1 MPKFFNKE
9 MGELAHQLTLS
20 PRRLRIGQ
28 LRRIDSLLGDL
39 QPDKA
44 YPFDFVCFRITEYR
58 KRAPETGPAIPGEA
72 LIRDLVTMAETC
84 SRAAK
89 LRVSELGQAFQTHQE
104 LAKQLKVSTKTIRR
118 WRDRGLMG
126 LRVNFEDGVN
136 RLAFCKSTVDR
147 FVAQHK
153 DLVKRGASFK
163 QMSAA
168 ERSAMVDRAREL
180 LSSKPLK
187 LHAAAC
193 LIAEETGRAVE
204 TVRYTLR
211 RHDETSHTALFTRQG
226 EPILC
231 EQRTAMWRCRQ
242 AGESIASIASGFDCP
257 VADVEQMLREA
268 QFDLWQQQ
276 PIEYMDNE
284 LFAAPNADELIL
296 DIDEPKG
303 QPETKPRIPRD
314 LPAYLRSLYET
325 PLLTRDQ
332 EQDLFRRYNY
342 TKYKAAKVI
351 HAGDASEASLVRV
364 ERLLAQAN
372 ELKQRIIKANLR
384 LVISIA
390 KKHVGWTP
398 QFFEIISDG
407 NVSLMRAV
415 EKFDYSRGNKFS
427 TYATWAI
434 AKNYARSI
442 PEEHYRYSRYVT
454 GQDELLEQATRDT
467 EEEGL
472 CTGDR
477 ERVREII
484 DEGIS
489 KLPDREREI
498 VSHHFG
504 LTSDGSHMTL
514 EQLGQRFGVTKER
527 IRQLEKRALQ
537 KLREVL
543 PPSLATAVDA

>member
-1 MPKFFNKE
+1 MPKFFNKD

-20 PRRLRIGQ
+20 PRRLRVGQ
-28 LRRIDSLLGDL
+28 MRRIDGLLGDL

-44 YPFDFVCFRITEYR
+44 YPFDFVCYRITEYR
-58 KRAPETGPAIPGEA
+58 KRASETGPSIPGEA

-89 LRVSELGQAFQTHQE
+89 LRASELGQDFQTHQQ
-104 LAKQLKVSTKTIRR
+104 LAERLKVSTKTIRR

-126 LRVNFEDGVN
+126 LRVTFDDGVN

-147 FVAQHK
+147 FIAQHK
-153 DLVKRGASFK
+153 ELVERGASFK

-168 ERSAMVDRAREL
+168 ERSAMVERAREL
-180 LSSKPLK
+180 LLSQPLK

-211 RHDETSHTALFTRQG
+211 RHDETSDTALFTRQG

-242 AGESIASIASGFDCP
+242 AGESVASIASGFDCAI
-257 VADVEQMLREA
+257 ADVEQMLREA
-268 QFDLWQQQ
+268 QFDLWRQQ

-296 DIDEPKG
+296 DVDEPKG
-303 QPETKPRIPRD
+303 QQGHKPRIPRD
-314 LPAYLRSLYET
+314 LPAYLRSLYVT

-342 TKYKAAKVI
+342 TKYKAARVI
-351 HAGDASEASLVRV
+351 HAGDVSEAALVRV
-364 ERLLAQAN
+364 KALLTQAN

-477 ERVREII
+477 ERVREMI

-489 KLPDREREI
+489 QLPDREREI

-504 LTSDGSHMTL
+504 LTGDGTHMTL